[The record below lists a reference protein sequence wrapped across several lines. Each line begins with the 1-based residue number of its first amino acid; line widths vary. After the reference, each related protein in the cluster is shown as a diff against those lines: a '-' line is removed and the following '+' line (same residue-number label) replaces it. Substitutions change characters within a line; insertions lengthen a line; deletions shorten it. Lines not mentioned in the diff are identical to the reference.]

1 MMKILDK
8 DCWWKLYGTPLST
21 VISYLESFPK
31 EAEISLIGNEKQ
43 EEYAIV
49 LHEGEPKE
57 CLYPYETKF
66 MTRDFLW
73 TEIKWGRKLPYTTF
87 DGNQHFYGYFEQW
100 SDETDYHCEGGLWY
114 SFRDKKPILDDYDG
128 VFSLPAE
135 VKAFLIGAGF
145 EVDESA

>member
-1 MMKILDK
+1 MKVIDK
-8 DCWWKLYGTPLST
+8 DCLWKLVDTPIIT
-21 VISYLESFPK
+21 VKAYINSLPDDAIIKKVGEDYMVVQEKEKVGISK
-31 EAEISLIGNEKQ
+31 VDCG
-43 EEYAIV
+43 
-49 LHEGEPKE
+49 
-57 CLYPYETKF
+57 YPYEIKL

-73 TEIKWGRKLPYTTF
+73 TEIKWGKELPYKTF
-87 DGNQHFYGYFEQW
+87 DGNQQLYGYFEQW

-114 SFRDKKPILDDYDG
+114 SFRNKRPILDDYDG